1 MVGRSTRVAD
11 ADSNGNIQQAG
22 PARFPPSAQIQARV
36 VFGEITYFALTEN
49 QISTYAT
56 LGRLVTASVTLASMC
71 FEAAFGCWL
80 ALTQGGISSTS
91 SATISTV
98 MWVAG
103 ASGLIMAVGAGILW
117 WLKVKNKRGWLTNTF
132 QLEQ

>member
-1 MVGRSTRVAD
+1 MVGRSTRVTD

-56 LGRLVTASVTLASMC
+56 LGWFVTASVMLASLC
-71 FEAAFGCWL
+71 FETAIGCWL
-80 ALTQGGISSTS
+80 ALTQGGIASTS

-103 ASGLIMAVGAGILW
+103 VSGLIMTVCAGIFW
-117 WLKVKNKRGWLTNTF
+117 WLKAKNKRGWLTNTF